1 MRLPDV
7 QIGYL
12 YGGWL
17 TMGMVL
23 SLPLVLGGIGLVV
36 WAMSRKESLVRG

>member
-1 MRLPDV
+1 VRLPDS

-23 SLPLVLGGIGLVV
+23 SIPLVVAGLGLVV
-36 WAMSRKESLVRG
+36 WAGTRKESLVRG

>member
-1 MRLPDV
+1 VPDV

-12 YGGWL
+12 TGSL

-23 SLPLVLGGIGLVV
+23 SLPLVAVGIWLL
-36 WAMSRKESLVRG
+36 WRSRDAA